1 MENEPTKTRGYYV
14 CADSTNWDEN
24 FTRGAML
31 LEKVGDISETPVV
44 GSSGIHIIRYESDVT
59 PGAVPLDEVRD
70 ALTEATL
77 ETKRLDHFNA
87 ELTAWVEALN
97 PQYDTSSLTVE

>member
-1 MENEPTKTRGYYV
+1 M
-14 CADSTNWDEN
+14 
-24 FTRGAML
+24 
-31 LEKVGDISETPVV
+31 
-44 GSSGIHIIRYESDVT
+44 T
-59 PGAVPLDEVRD
+59 PGAVPLGEVRD